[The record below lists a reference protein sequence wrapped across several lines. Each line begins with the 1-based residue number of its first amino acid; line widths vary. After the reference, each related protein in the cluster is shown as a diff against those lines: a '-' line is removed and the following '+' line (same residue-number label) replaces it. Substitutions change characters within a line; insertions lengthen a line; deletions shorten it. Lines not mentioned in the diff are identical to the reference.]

1 MNKVMKMLPL
11 SVLALGLATVGCGDG
26 NDTIYIYT
34 AHEQNRIDLF
44 QSELNKQFPNYKI
57 EVVSIG
63 TDALFGELKANGT
76 ATQCDIF
83 VGIEITNAEGL
94 LLSNPN
100 LFADLSDYDTSNY
113 LDEVLEYQH
122 DVTLED
128 GTVRKGHKKYH
139 IQDREAGCI
148 LYSKSKLQALGLE
161 VPTSYQDL
169 LDSKYRGM
177 ITMPKTSK
185 GTGYYFYNGYV
196 SEHGKDNAISYFKQL
211 KTSGNIYSFTGSEE
225 ASNLVGGTVAVAL
238 GMHFYSQTLVNKNSD
253 LGITYFPEGSP
264 NTYYTMGMING
275 REKNEKIKEV
285 YDYFYSHVNYL
296 DNAKMVPEKIYKDN
310 PNPIEIA
317 NWEFPDKYT
326 QMNGLLDYNYKKGLL
341 DTWNSQI
348 PA

>member
-1 MNKVMKMLPL
+1 MNKLLKVLPL
-11 SVLALGLATVGCGDG
+11 TMLSMSFLSSCGG
-26 NDTIYIYT
+26 GEEKIYIFT

-76 ATQCDIF
+76 NTQCDIF

-113 LDEVLEYQH
+113 LDEVLEYQR
-122 DVTLED
+122 DVTLAD

-148 LYSKSKLQALGLE
+148 FYSKSKLQSLGLD

-169 LDSKYRGM
+169 LDTRYKAM

-196 SEHGKDNAISYFKQL
+196 SEHGKENAIDYFKAL
-211 KTSGNIYSFTGSEE
+211 KTGGNIYSFTGSEE
-225 ASNLVGGTVAVAL
+225 ASNLVGSTVAVAL
-238 GMHFYSQTLVNKNSD
+238 GMHFYSAQLANKNSD
-253 LGITYFPEGSP
+253 LGITYFDEGSP

-275 REKNEKIKEV
+275 KQNKAHVKEV
-285 YDYFYSHVNYL
+285 YDYFYNHVNYL
-296 DNAKMVPEKIYKDN
+296 DNANMVPEKIYKSN
-310 PNPIEIA
+310 PNPIGIA
-317 NWEFPDKYT
+317 NWEYPDKYT

-341 DTWNSQI
+341 DTWNAEI

>member
-1 MNKVMKMLPL
+1 MNKKLKLIP
-11 SVLALGLATVGCGDG
+11 LALLGVSTLAACGSKDE
-26 NDTIYIYT
+26 TIYIYT

-44 QSELNKQFPNYKI
+44 QSELNKKFPDYKI

-63 TDALFGELKANGT
+63 TDALFGELNANGT
-76 ATQCDIF
+76 NTKCDIF

-113 LDEVLEYQH
+113 LDEVLEYQKE
-122 DVTLED
+122 VTLAD
-128 GTVRKGHKKYH
+128 GTKRAGHKKYH

-148 LYSKSKLQALGLE
+148 LYSKSKLASLGLS
-161 VPTSYQDL
+161 VPTSYADL
-169 LDSKYRGM
+169 LDSKYNGM

-196 SEHGKDNAISYFKQL
+196 SAHSKDEAISYFKQL
-211 KTSGNIYSFTGSEE
+211 KTSGNIYNFTGSEE

-238 GMHFYSQTLVNKNSD
+238 GMHFYSQTLVNKNDD
-253 LGITYFPEGSP
+253 LGITYFAEGSP

-275 REKNEKIKEV
+275 RQENAKVKEV

-296 DNAKMVPEKIYKDN
+296 DNAKMVPEKIYKNNTN
-310 PNPIEIA
+310 PVDIA
-317 NWEFPDKYT
+317 NWEYPDKYT
-326 QMNGLLDYNYKKGLL
+326 EMNGLLDYNYKKGLL
-341 DTWNSQI
+341 DTWNKEI

>member
-1 MNKVMKMLPL
+1 MNKKLKLIP
-11 SVLALGLATVGCGDG
+11 LALLGVSALAGCGNGDE
-26 NDTIYIYT
+26 TIYIYT

-44 QSELNKQFPNYKI
+44 QSELNKKFPDYKI

-63 TDALFGELKANGT
+63 TDALFGELDANG
-76 ATQCDIF
+76 ANSQCDIF

-94 LLSNPN
+94 LLKNPDI
-100 LFADLSDYDTSNY
+100 FADLSDYDTSCY
-113 LDEVLEYQH
+113 LDEVLAYQN
-122 DVTLED
+122 DYTLAD

-148 LYSKSKLQALGLE
+148 LYSKSKLQSLGLS
-161 VPTSYQDL
+161 VPTSYNDL
-169 LDSKYRGM
+169 LDAKYKGM

-196 SEHGKDNAISYFKQL
+196 SEHGKDAAIDYFKQL

-238 GMHFYSQTLVNKNSD
+238 GMHFYSQTLVNKNDD
-253 LGITYFPEGSP
+253 LGITYFAEGSP
-264 NTYYTMGMING
+264 NTYYTMGMLNG

-285 YDYFYSHVNYL
+285 YDYFYSYVNYL
-296 DNAKMVPEKIYKDN
+296 DNAKMVPEKIYKN
-310 PNPIEIA
+310 NTNKVEIA
-317 NWEFPDKYT
+317 NWEYPNKYT
-326 QMNGLLDYNYKKGLL
+326 DMHGLLDYNYKKDLL
-341 DTWNSQI
+341 DTWGREI